1 MKKILLFLFF
11 IASFLN
17 SAMLLKTYD
26 GRNLAGWVMSQKYD
40 GVRAIWDGKSLKSRQ
55 NKAFCAPKSFLE
67 KLPPFALD
75 GELYT
80 KKGDFENISS
90 IVKNC
95 DERWQTIKYM
105 IFDSPDFSGNLESRL
120 APLRKFL
127 SEQNATNI
135 VIIEQ
140 KPILKTEDAFTFL
153 EQITAGGGEGIVV
166 RDPNAPYK
174 HGRQNSILKLK
185 KFKDSEC
192 KVLKIKPRKDD
203 INAIGS
209 VLCQDL
215 NSKITFKIGSGF
227 GGIKLQKGDIITYK
241 YQNLTKNKKPRF
253 AVFLRK
259 KDEF

>member
-1 MKKILLFLFF
+1 MKKILLLLLST
-11 IASFLN
+11 IFLN

-26 GRNLAGWVMSQKYD
+26 NRDLAGWVMSEKYD
-40 GVRAIWDGKSLKSRQ
+40 GVRAIWDGKTLKSRQ
-55 NKAFCAPKSFLE
+55 NKPFCVPKSFLE
-67 KLPPFALD
+67 KLPPFGLD
-75 GELYT
+75 GELWS
-80 KKGDFENISS
+80 KRDDFENISS

-95 DERWQTIKYM
+95 DERWSSLKYM
-105 IFDSPDFSGNLESRL
+105 IFDSPDFSGSLEERL
-120 APLRKFL
+120 LPLRKFL

-140 KPILKTEDAFTFL
+140 KPILKTADALNFL
-153 EQITAGGGEGIVV
+153 DEITATGGEGIVV
-166 RDPNAPYK
+166 RNPNAPYK
-174 HGRQNSILKLK
+174 NGRQNSILKLK

-192 KVLKIKPRKDD
+192 KVLKINPRKDD

-215 NSKITFKIGSGF
+215 KSKISFKIGSGF
-227 GGIKLQKGDIITYK
+227 GDAKLQKGDIITYK

-259 KDEF
+259 KDDF